1 MSHQRYIL
9 YYNKYYS
16 LLNYKYIIQISEK
29 EKLVTKLKSN
39 ERRRLRYKE
48 KSKQPIDILDKVDK
62 ICKYFSIQSKKF
74 VVQFN
79 TIQIQN
85 SLQDVVSVIRNH
97 NSLLQIKD
105 VNVWKLILQPKL
117 KFLWNSILKN
127 PLQVDINYLLSTG
140 ILQKL
145 DIKKQQKSNTA

>member
-1 MSHQRYIL
+1 MGHQRYVL

-127 PLQVDINYLLSTG
+127 PLQVDINYLLFTG